1 MITHFLGK
9 EEVEGYVKDLA
20 ERLQALGS
28 GVPLVWC
35 PIGSSGDKLL
45 RVLGGLV
52 PTELAEQVSVV
63 ELVYDK
69 TSRTIQIRKD
79 GSVAD
84 LQGKQ
89 VLVLDSSVHT
99 GSSMLA
105 ATRFARVN
113 GATNVIA
120 YSLVL
125 KKSASF
131 LPHLFGLVAGDHDR
145 VLFQLDKLPNNRLFS
160 NKVPFCI
167 FRRIA
172 PEDVAR
178 SQCLDTG
185 VASLDKIS
193 FGDLYYE
200 SAAKGYDVVIAED
213 GDNIAGFVKMKV
225 NEGRRL
231 FIDVI
236 ASDAQYRGKGLGGA
250 LMRYAETTGRAHC
263 CSHIDLWSI
272 DNQVDFYQSMGYILS
287 GDIIDAGD
295 GEIYRKMSK
304 PLIYSFKDEADHKH

>member
-1 MITHFLGK
+1 MITHFLGN

-35 PIGSSGDKLL
+35 PIGSSGDKLV
-45 RVLGGLV
+45 RVLGRLMAPEV
-52 PTELAEQVSVV
+52 VENVSVV

-69 TSRTIQIRKD
+69 TSRTIHVGKGSDAAELKD
-79 GSVAD
+79 
-84 LQGKQ
+84 KHI
-89 VLVLDSSVHT
+89 LVLDSSVHT

-105 ATRFARVN
+105 AARFARAN
-113 GATNVIA
+113 GAANVVS

-125 KKSASF
+125 KKSANF
-131 LPHLFGLVAGDHDR
+131 LPHMFGLVVGDHDR

-160 NKVPFCI
+160 KQAPFCI

-172 PEDVAR
+172 SEDVKR

-185 VASLDKIS
+185 LASLDKIS

-225 NEGRRL
+225 NDGHRL

-236 ASDAQYRGKGLGGA
+236 ANDAQYRGRGIGGA
-250 LMRYAETTGRAHC
+250 LMRFAETTGRAHC
-263 CSHIDLWSI
+263 CSHIDLWAI
-272 DNQVDFYQSMGYILS
+272 DNQVKFYEATGYVLS
-287 GDIIDAGD
+287 GEIIDAGD
-295 GEIYRKMSK
+295 GEIYRKMAK
-304 PLIYSFKDEADHKH
+304 PLIYSFHDETDHKH